1 MYWRH
6 MPDRAAAIQLAAAR
20 IATLNPEIIAQTLA
34 SANLGSA
41 LNLLTL
47 GAYDIP
53 ERQQT
58 LRRAIAWSYDLLNA
72 EACALFRALAVF
84 VGGCSFEAVHTILK
98 TCIDHSPTITA
109 DLLDELVRRNMLQVV
124 VNATGTLSFR
134 G

>member
-20 IATLNPEIIAQTLA
+20 IATLNPEIIA
-34 SANLGSA
+34 NLGSA

-47 GAYDIP
+47 GAHDIP

-98 TCIDHSPTITA
+98 TCIDHSPTITT